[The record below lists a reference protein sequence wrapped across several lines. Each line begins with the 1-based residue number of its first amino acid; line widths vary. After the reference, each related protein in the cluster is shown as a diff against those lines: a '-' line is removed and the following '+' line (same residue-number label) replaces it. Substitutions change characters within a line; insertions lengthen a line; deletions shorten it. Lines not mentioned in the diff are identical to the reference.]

1 MRCWTLRSYRLPVE
15 MLYRRRNL
23 RDTSRIFIVLISLEK
38 TVQPPQSGLE
48 LPQDPQKLCPC
59 NLKRF
64 LNGCASHPG
73 QMDDIYL

>member
-1 MRCWTLRSYRLPVE
+1 MEVPRALPVG
-15 MLYRRRNL
+15 LYSPRFFGKDGTASAKWFR
-23 RDTSRIFIVLISLEK
+23 
-38 TVQPPQSGLE
+38 